1 MTAQTMEFK
10 AEIKQLLDLMIHSLY
25 SHKEIFLREV
35 ISNASDAIDKA
46 RYESLTNTDIITMS
60 GPWKIKITPDKDK
73 GTLTISDN
81 GIGMTQEEI
90 IEALGTIAHSG
101 TKQFLSAIQNKDVKN
116 SPELIGQFGV
126 GFYSSFMVADRV
138 TVVTRKAGN
147 LGNKGTRWESTA
159 DGSFTVDEVEKT
171 SPGTDVIL
179 HIKDDEKK
187 YLDEWEIRTVIRKYS
202 DYIEYPIVMDVER
215 EQESTLEKDRKVT
228 VREEETLNSQKAI
241 WLRDKA
247 EITGSE
253 YNEFYKH
260 ISHDFHDPLRVIH
273 YRAEGTSE
281 FTCLLYLPAKAP
293 MDIFYKDYRI
303 GPTLYVK
310 RVQIMDHC
318 EQLLPVYLRFVKGVV
333 DSSDLP
339 LNVSREMLQNN
350 RQVEIIKNNVTK
362 KVLDTLG
369 DMKKNEPEAYL
380 GFYREFG
387 KVLKEGI
394 HYDFSKREPIADIL
408 LFSSTKSVDGGLR
421 SLQEYLDAMKPGQEE
436 IYYITASS
444 LSEAAGS
451 PYLEVFR
458 DKDYEVLIMTDEI
471 DDFIF
476 NAFEFKGKKLK
487 SATRGEVSLDNGGR
501 EEAQKQYG
509 KLMEV
514 IKGQLTD
521 DVKDVRLSGR
531 LKESPCCLV
540 SDEGDLDPNME
551 KLLKAM
557 GQDVPSRKRILEI
570 NPSHELFSVLN
581 GIFERD
587 GEGDMLKE
595 YISLLY
601 DQALLLEG
609 SKPRNPLLFARH
621 VSKLM
626 VDQAK
631 KTQAG

>member
-10 AEIKQLLDLMIHSLY
+10 AEIRQLLDLMIHSLY
-25 SHKEIFLREV
+25 SHKEIFLREL

-46 RYESLTNTDIITMS
+46 RYESLTNKDIIAMG

-73 GTLTISDN
+73 GVLTISDN
-81 GIGMTQEEI
+81 GIGMTQEELV
-90 IEALGTIAHSG
+90 EALGTIAHSG
-101 TKQFLSAIQNKDVKN
+101 TKEFLAAIQSKDAKD

-126 GFYSSFMVADRV
+126 GFYSSFMVADKV
-138 TVVTRKAGN
+138 TVLTGKAGS
-147 LGNKGTRWESTA
+147 LGAKGTKWESTA
-159 DGSFTVDEVEKT
+159 DGSFTLEDIEKT
-171 SPGTDVIL
+171 TPGTDVIL
-179 HIKDDEKK
+179 HIKDAEKK
-187 YLDEWEIRTVIRKYS
+187 YLDQWELRSVIRKYS
-202 DYIEYPIVMDVER
+202 DYIEYPIVMDVEK
-215 EQESTLEKDRKVT
+215 EQESALEKGKKVT
-228 VREEETLNSQKAI
+228 VREEETLNSRKAI

-247 EITGSE
+247 EITETE

-293 MDIFYKDYRI
+293 LDIFYKDYKI

-318 EQLLPVYLRFVKGVV
+318 EQLMPLYLRFVKGVV

-350 RQVEIIKNNVTK
+350 RQVEVIKNNITK

-369 DMKKNEPEAYL
+369 DMKRSDAGKYL

-394 HYDFSKREPIADIL
+394 HYDFSKKEPISDLL
-408 LFSSTKSVDGGLR
+408 LFSSTKSVDSGLR
-421 SLQEYLDAMKPGQEE
+421 SLQEYVDAMKPGQEE
-436 IYYITASS
+436 IYYITAPS
-444 LSEAAGS
+444 LNEAVGS

-476 NAFEFKGKKLK
+476 NAFEYKGKKMK
-487 SATRGEVSLDNGGR
+487 SATRGEVALDGGDR
-501 EEAQKQYG
+501 EEAKKQYG

-514 IKGQLTD
+514 IKEQLRD

-531 LKESPCCLV
+531 LKDSPCCLV

-557 GQDVPSRKRILEI
+557 GQDVPARKRVLEI
-570 NPSHELFSVLN
+570 NPSHDLFNVLN
-581 GIFERD
+581 SIFEQD
-587 GEGDMLKE
+587 GEGSVLKE

-609 SKPRNPLLFARH
+609 SKPRNPLLFTQY

-626 VDQAK
+626 INQAR